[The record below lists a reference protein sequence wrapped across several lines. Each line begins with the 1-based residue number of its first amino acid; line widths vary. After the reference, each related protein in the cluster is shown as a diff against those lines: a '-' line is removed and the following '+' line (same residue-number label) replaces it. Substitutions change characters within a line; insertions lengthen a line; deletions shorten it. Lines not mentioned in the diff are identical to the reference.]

1 MFDDKKRVLAENDD
15 WIIYENDITKSA
27 NEQLHRPDKYGIS
40 FEYCYVALAYNKLD
54 EKSEYIIEN
63 EKGKVIYATPIAE
76 ELFFHIDLMKIVKRE
91 QFDLRTIVEAG
102 EVPKS
107 V

>member
-1 MFDDKKRVLAENDD
+1 MFDDDKRVLAENDV
-15 WIIYENDITKSA
+15 WIIYENSITKIA
-27 NEQLHRPDKYGIS
+27 NEKLHKPDKNGIS
-40 FEYCYVALAYNKLD
+40 FEYCYAGLAYNKLD

-63 EKGKVIYATPIAE
+63 EEGMVIYATPIAE

-91 QFDLRTIVEAG
+91 QFDLRTIAESG

>member
-1 MFDDKKRVLAENDD
+1 MFDDDKRVLAENDI
-15 WIIYENDITKSA
+15 WIIYENSITKSA
-27 NEQLHRPDKYGIS
+27 NEQLHKPDENGIS
-40 FEYCYVALAYNKLD
+40 FEYHYAGLAYNKLD

-63 EKGKVIYATPIAE
+63 EKGKVIYATSIAD

-91 QFDLRTIVEAG
+91 QFDLRTIAEAG

>member
-15 WIIYENDITKSA
+15 WIIYENSITKSA

-40 FEYCYVALAYNKLD
+40 FEYCYAALAYNKLD

-63 EKGKVIYATPIAE
+63 EKGKVIYVTPIAE
-76 ELFFHIDLMKIVKRE
+76 ELFFYIDLMKIVKRE
-91 QFDLRTIVEAG
+91 QFDLRSIVEAG

>member
-1 MFDDKKRVLAENDD
+1 MFDDKKRVLAENDV
-15 WIIYENDITKSA
+15 WIIYENNITKSA
-27 NEQLHRPDKYGIS
+27 NEHLHEPDEHGIS

-54 EKSEYIIEN
+54 EKFEYIIEN
-63 EKGKVIYATPIAE
+63 EKGKVIYATPRAD
-76 ELFFHIDLMKIVKRE
+76 ELFFHIDIMKIVKRE
-91 QFDLRTIVEAG
+91 QFDLRTIVKAG

>member
-1 MFDDKKRVLAENDD
+1 MFDDKKRILAENDV
-15 WIIYENDITKSA
+15 WIIYENSITKSA
-27 NEQLHRPDKYGIS
+27 NEQLHKPDENGIS
-40 FEYCYVALAYNKLD
+40 FEYHYAGLAYNKLD

-63 EKGKVIYATPIAE
+63 EKGMVIYATPIAE
-76 ELFFHIDLMKIVKRE
+76 ELFFHIDIMKIVKRE